1 MRYSQLKAFHFVATA
16 GGFSRA
22 AAAMYLTQPA
32 VSDQVRKLEA
42 EYDTR
47 LFNRDKKQVRLTK
60 AGQDLL
66 EITRPMFEI
75 EAQALELLTAGRA
88 ATRGHLR
95 IIADSAYHITEI
107 LTRFQAAH
115 PKVKI
120 TLSTG
125 NSEDVLRALY
135 AYDADI
141 GVLGNMAEN
150 ADFMQIALGTSPIV
164 AFAAKGIATS
174 LRPRASL
181 ADIARYNLVMR
192 EKGSKTRQKLEE
204 AAAKRGVRLEAVIE
218 AEGREAVHEI
228 VASGTGIGFV
238 SEAEYGQ
245 DARLHRFSIEGAPIE
260 MHESIACLNQRRD
273 VRLIRAFVA
282 QISPTSG
289 KPQQDHSQQINGG

>member
-1 MRYSQLKAFHFVATA
+1 MRHSQLRAFHYVALT

-22 AAAMYLTQPA
+22 AKAMNLTQPA
-32 VSDQVRKLEA
+32 VSDQVRKLET
-42 EYDTR
+42 EYDTS
-47 LFNRDKKQVRLTK
+47 LFDRTKKQVRLTK
-60 AGQDLL
+60 AGQNLL
-66 EITRPMFEI
+66 DITRPMFEI

-88 ATRGHLR
+88 TTSGRLR

-107 LTRFQAAH
+107 LTRFQARH

-120 TLSTG
+120 ILTTG
-125 NSEDVLRALY
+125 NSENVLAALY

-141 GVLGNMAEN
+141 GVLGNMAPH
-150 ADFMQIALGTSPIV
+150 ADFTQIPLGTSPIV

-181 ADIARYNLVMR
+181 AQIARYNLVLR

-204 AAAKRGVRLEAVIE
+204 AATKQGVRLNPVIE

-245 DARLHRFSIEGAPIE
+245 DARLHRFYIDGDPIP
-260 MHESIACLNQRRD
+260 MRESITCLSRRRD
-273 VRLIRAFVA
+273 VRLIRAFMGFA
-282 QISPTSG
+282 
-289 KPQQDHSQQINGG
+289 